1 MEELSLDAAFDLAME
16 HHLKVGVALAIIFIL
31 SRFRRLLVRAALVAG
46 LGLLFPLTE
55 TPQLWVWVYAGG
67 VLLLAMLT
75 TRRPSN
81 EAVAYHEMYRQRVI
95 AFYREHAPDKLR
107 DVDAIMAKYK
117 GNERVLWDK
126 LQRKYATP
134 TKPPPSYHHHQDDD
148 REDEDDDPPRSTGGT
163 PGNKATQSPAVQRA
177 RDDARRAMEAR
188 LNQRIRRRST

>member
-1 MEELSLDAAFDLAME
+1 MEVSVDTLIELAIE
-16 HHLKVGVALAIIFIL
+16 HHLKVGVALAVIFIL

-46 LGLLFPLTE
+46 LGLLFPFTE
-55 TPQLWVWVYAGG
+55 TPELWVWVYAGG

-75 TRRPSN
+75 TRRPSS

-107 DVDAIMAKYK
+107 EVDTIMAKYK

-126 LQRKYATP
+126 LQRKYVTP
-134 TKPPPSYHHHQDDD
+134 TKPPPSYQDDD
-148 REDEDDDPPRSTGGT
+148 DDGADDPQSAGAT

-177 RDDARRAMEAR
+177 RDEARRAMEAR